1 MQPERMPQVIM
12 IRAIHFRAPKRSRN
26 RLDGTSKTK

>member
-1 MQPERMPQVIM
+1 MQPERMPQLSM
-12 IRAIHFRAPKRSRN
+12 MRAIHFRAPKRSRK